1 MSQSLCGTI
10 RRRPLR
16 RRCLRSLL
24 RAGTIRLY
32 LGSYE
37 MFLDFVTQER
47 VRAGIVPEL
56 DTDVAKNIPKHRKE
70 IKELVKDRRPR
81 KAAREVLKGVGG
93 HRHAFD
99 KQGCGGI

>member
-56 DTDVAKNIPKHRKE
+56 DTDVAKIFRNTVKKLKSWRKTE
-70 IKELVKDRRPR
+70 DLEKRPE
-81 KAAREVLKGVGG
+81 KY
-93 HRHAFD
+93 
-99 KQGCGGI
+99 

>member
-16 RRCLRSLL
+16 RRFLRSLL

-56 DTDVAKNIPKHRKE
+56 DTDVAKIFRNT
-70 IKELVKDRRPR
+70 VK
-81 KAAREVLKGVGG
+81 KLKSW
-93 HRHAFD
+93 
-99 KQGCGGI
+99 